1 MGKHRA
7 RLTAGVLLATLAF
20 SLYLAASVPYSATDD
35 WQWGMEEGIRWWLSG
50 SLNGRYGGNF
60 FAVIM
65 CRSQVVKTLVMGLTI
80 FALPLLMALL
90 AAKGEHKKV
99 LPLFAAS
106 WAGLLLMPPAMWQE
120 TYGWVAGFG
129 NYVIP
134 TALFFLWLLLVRR
147 AGERGSGKLALIL
160 FPLSFLMG
168 LFVEN
173 LSALFVGCA
182 LVLALYALWDRKVRW
197 AYWACLA
204 GAVLGAALM
213 FLNGMFAQL
222 ADTGTAL
229 NGLRELTFSKEE
241 GLLAAVWDITAWY
254 VGRLLPIAFLRGA
267 HMAVPMAVITACAFW
282 HSNLRPL
289 SLLGLLPL
297 VCHLWFF
304 STDSYRAPLQVA
316 LAVLCWALPL
326 LALLARRGRWPEKLR
341 PILLYLCAPLAL
353 APLAVTTTLGQ
364 RLYFFSTAVLVLSA
378 VEAAAPLLTRSRAV
392 LGVTAALAL
401 CLAGVWG
408 YRHGVVLGC
417 SHQRME
423 LTQEAIDTGAD
434 TLVLPTDR
442 YERVVWATRNPWN
455 AEYAQ
460 YFRRF
465 YHLSDDVT
473 LVFLPAGSYERWP
486 EITQAD
492 WEARVELPPGGDTA
506 PTLP

>member
-7 RLTAGVLLATLAF
+7 RFTAGVLLAALAF

-65 CRSQVVKTLVMGLTI
+65 CRSQVIKTLIMGLTI

-90 AAKGEHKKV
+90 AAKGKQKKV
-99 LPLFAAS
+99 LPLFAAG
-106 WAGLLLMPPAMWQE
+106 WAGLLLIPPAMWQE

-134 TALFFLWLLLVRR
+134 TALFFLWLLLARR

-213 FLNGMFAQL
+213 FFNGMFAQL

-241 GLLAAVWDITAWY
+241 GLLAAVRDITAWY
-254 VGRLLPIAFLRGA
+254 IGRLLPIAFLRGF
-267 HMAVPMAVITACAFW
+267 HMGVPMAVITACAFW
-282 HSNLRPL
+282 RSNLRPL
-289 SLLGLLPL
+289 SLLGLVPL
-297 VCHLWFF
+297 ACNVWIY
-304 STDSYRAPLQVA
+304 STESFASPLQVA
-316 LAVLCWALPL
+316 LSLLSWALPL
-326 LALLARRGRWPEKLR
+326 LALLAQKDGWEEKIRR
-341 PILLYLCAPLAL
+341 ILLYLCAPLAL

-378 VEAAAPLLTRSRAV
+378 MEAASFLLTRSRAV

-401 CLAGVWG
+401 CLVVLWG
-408 YRHGVVLGC
+408 YRHWVVLGC
-417 SHQRME
+417 SQLRME
-423 LTQEAIDTGAD
+423 LTQEAINTGAD

-465 YHLSDDVT
+465 YQLSDDVT
-473 LVFLPAGSYERWP
+473 LVFLPAGSYECWP
-486 EITQAD
+486 EIRDAD
-492 WEARVELPPGGDTA
+492 WAERIELPPGGDIA